1 MVTVTPQTTQKWW
14 QQPVYNPSFLIHF
27 AQVLFLTMPGVCS
40 VPGCKGYKKARSR
53 GVVFHSLPT
62 RDPERCRKWLK
73 AIQNPKFDE
82 NTPVNKY
89 GNIRVCS
96 QHFKSED
103 YEPDIQAELMKTTPR
118 KILKSNVIP
127 TVFSGRQ
134 QEDIKTSLPGDDTS
148 RAKVNNVK

>member
-1 MVTVTPQTTQKWW
+1 
-14 QQPVYNPSFLIHF
+14 
-27 AQVLFLTMPGVCS
+27 MPGMCS

-73 AIQNPKFDE
+73 AIRNPKFDE
-82 NTPVNKY
+82 NTPVSKY

-96 QHFKSED
+96 QHFTPGD

-127 TVFSGRQ
+127 SVFSGRQ
-134 QEDIKTSLPGDDTS
+134 QEDLGTSDRSPADRS
-148 RAKVNNVK
+148 PAEVNPSFYL

>member
-1 MVTVTPQTTQKWW
+1 M
-14 QQPVYNPSFLIHF
+14 
-27 AQVLFLTMPGVCS
+27 CS

-62 RDPERCRKWLK
+62 RDPGRCRKWLK

-82 NTPVNKY
+82 DTPVAKY

-96 QHFKSED
+96 QHFQQDD

-118 KILKSNVIP
+118 KILKSDVIP
-127 TVFSGRQ
+127 SVFSGRRP
-134 QEDIKTSLPGDDTS
+134 EDLSTSLLTDDRSQTE
-148 RAKVNNVK
+148 VN